1 MGNFMRR
8 TAVRLPC
15 LFWHRQ
21 NAAGDCAAVE
31 AAQDYGV
38 YQLLFT
44 LIRRNIFYGRKKA

>member
-1 MGNFMRR
+1 MVF
-8 TAVRLPC
+8 VRE
-15 LFWHRQ
+15 LFRLFAGGRQ
-21 NAAGDCAAVE
+21 GIAAVE